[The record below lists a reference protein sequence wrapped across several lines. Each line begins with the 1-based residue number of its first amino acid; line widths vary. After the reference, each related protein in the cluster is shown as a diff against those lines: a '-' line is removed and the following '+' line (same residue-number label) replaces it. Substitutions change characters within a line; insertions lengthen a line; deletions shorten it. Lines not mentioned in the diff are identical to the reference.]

1 MTALVVALLTL
12 AVVLIITSKTDWN
25 EYFECRKKFDI
36 EMTKEQQ
43 EAIFRDAIDLR
54 KAGKIEE
61 SENLLLKL
69 PAPANVMLSAK
80 TRFGFKA
87 TQEYNLTEA
96 KKAYPD
102 EF

>member
-1 MTALVVALLTL
+1 MNTPKMPLVNKDKMTKA
-12 AVVLIITSKTDWN
+12 DWN
-25 EYFECRKKFDI
+25 EYFECRKKYDI
-36 EMTKEQQ
+36 EMDKEQQ
-43 EAIFRDAIDLR
+43 QAIFRDAIDLR

-61 SENLLLKL
+61 SEKLMMRL

-87 TQEYNLTEA
+87 IQEYNLSEA
-96 KKAYPD
+96 KKAYPE

>member
-1 MTALVVALLTL
+1 MNTPKMPLVNKDKMTEA
-12 AVVLIITSKTDWN
+12 DWN
-25 EYFECRKKFDI
+25 KYFECRKKYDI
-36 EMTKEQQ
+36 EMDKEQQ
-43 EAIFRDAIDLR
+43 QAIFRDAIDLR

-61 SENLLLKL
+61 SEKLMMRL

-87 TQEYNLTEA
+87 IQEYNLSEA
-96 KKAYPD
+96 KKAYPE

>member
-1 MTALVVALLTL
+1 MNTPKMPLVNKDKMTE
-12 AVVLIITSKTDWN
+12 SDWN
-25 EYFECRKKFDI
+25 EYFECRKKYDI
-36 EMTKEQQ
+36 EMDKEQQ
-43 EAIFRDAIDLR
+43 QAIFRDAIDLR

-61 SENLLLKL
+61 SEKLMMRL

-87 TQEYNLTEA
+87 IQEYNLSEA
-96 KKAYPD
+96 KKAYPE

>member
-1 MTALVVALLTL
+1 MNTPKMPLVDNYKMTDA
-12 AVVLIITSKTDWN
+12 DWN
-25 EYFECRKKFDI
+25 EYFECRKKYDI

-61 SENLLLKL
+61 SEKLMMKL

-87 TQEYNLTEA
+87 IQEYNLTEA
-96 KKAYPD
+96 KIAYPE

>member
-1 MTALVVALLTL
+1 MNTPKMPLVNKDKMTEV
-12 AVVLIITSKTDWN
+12 DWN
-25 EYFECRKKFDI
+25 EYFECRKKYDI
-36 EMTKEQQ
+36 EMDKEQQ
-43 EAIFRDAIDLR
+43 QAIFRDAIDLR

-61 SENLLLKL
+61 SEKLMMRL

-87 TQEYNLTEA
+87 IQEYNLSEA
-96 KKAYPD
+96 KKAYPE